1 MSTIGTARAAIAAA
15 LDSVSGV
22 AGYPYRPGAPR
33 AGDAWPILP
42 SMDRQDDII
51 WRPTWTI
58 LVALPADERGASD
71 WVDQHFDDIVAAL
84 QQGPIYPETAEPAI
98 MQTGAGDMYVLQITG
113 RS

>member
-1 MSTIGTARAAIAAA
+1 MSTIGTARAAIATA
-15 LDSVSGV
+15 LGTVAGV
-22 AGYPYRPGAPR
+22 HGYPYRPTTPR

-42 SMDRQDDII
+42 SMDRQDDIV

-58 LVALPADERGASD
+58 IVMLPADERAASD
-71 WVDQHFDDIVAAL
+71 WVDEHFDAIVTAL
-84 QQGPIYPETAEPAI
+84 QAGPIYPETAEPAL